1 MKHESHV
8 DVAKRLKRS
17 EGRLRKVIRMIE
29 DGRPCTELALWM
41 ITSLC
46 RVRWA
51 VPGRLAGDCR
61 GRQADGR

>member
-1 MKHESHV
+1 M
-8 DVAKRLKRS
+8 
-17 EGRLRKVIRMIE
+17 RKVIRMIE